1 MFQALDSR
9 MCEHAGERKNPCRLG
24 EPSNQRDGPAAV
36 PCRKIYGLV
45 DAACGRAVL
54 DQLLQIAN
62 ARDLRETP
70 LVDARLKAI
79 LERDH
84 QLDAFE
90 RAQAELLEG
99 GRSAERAAVRESF
112 EQGFECVAVAAGALE
127 LPRLNPVTDRAALQF
142 LVPSVRGSSD
152 VGQIDHVR
160 MR

>member
-1 MFQALDSR
+1 MFQAVDSR
-9 MCEHAGERKNPCRLG
+9 MCEQTGEWKNPSRLG
-24 EPSNQRDGPAAV
+24 EPSNQRDRPAAV

-45 DAACGRAVL
+45 DRFCGRAVL
-54 DQLLQIAN
+54 DQLLEIAN

-112 EQGFECVAVAAGALE
+112 EQGFVCVRRRRGGARTAG
-127 LPRLNPVTDRAALQF
+127 LNPVTDRAALQF
-142 LVPSVRGSSD
+142 LRALGARQLRCRPD
-152 VGQIDHVR
+152 
-160 MR
+160 